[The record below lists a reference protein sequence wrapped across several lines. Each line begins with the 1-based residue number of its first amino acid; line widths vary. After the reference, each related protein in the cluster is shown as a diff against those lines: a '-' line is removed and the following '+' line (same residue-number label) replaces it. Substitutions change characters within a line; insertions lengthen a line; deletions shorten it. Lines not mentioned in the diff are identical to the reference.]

1 MSVNTCV
8 MLRFIAVVVHK
19 TCFR

>member
-1 MSVNTCV
+1 